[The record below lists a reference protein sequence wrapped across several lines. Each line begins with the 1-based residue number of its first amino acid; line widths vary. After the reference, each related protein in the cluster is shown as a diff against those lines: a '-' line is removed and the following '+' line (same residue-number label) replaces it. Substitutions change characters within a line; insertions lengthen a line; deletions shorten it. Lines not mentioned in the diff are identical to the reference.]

1 MQMDEGSTTTSGE
14 RKGIYRVDAPENARM
29 ACDAALGDLDP
40 YVRRGNRAAAGQSR
54 PDVHH
59 PGMTIRAALRGAALA
74 ALALLAA
81 LPSRAAV
88 PTTDELL
95 SAIVQVRATVPDDA
109 RTAQSLG
116 TERSGSGI
124 VIDGNGLVVTVGYLI
139 LEAEDVSVVSADER
153 VLPAEIV
160 AYDHATGLGLL
171 RADPSVARVPMRLGD
186 SAGLERGHQLLVA
199 SFGGTRAARP
209 AILVE
214 TRDFAGYWE
223 YLLENALF
231 TMPPHPLFGGAA
243 LVTPDGSLVGIGS
256 LAVQDAYRGEP
267 PLPGNMFI
275 PVDHLKSVLA
285 DLLTS
290 GRSATGSQPWLG
302 IYTEEIE
309 GRLLVRR
316 LAEEGPADAAGIVA
330 GDIIVAVAGAP
341 VTSLADFYRKV
352 WALGEPGTMVP
363 LTVLQGGD
371 LRQLTVKSGDR
382 YEWLRLR

>member
-1 MQMDEGSTTTSGE
+1 MQMNKGSTTTSGE
-14 RKGIYRVDAPENARM
+14 RKGIYRVDASGAVCIPSGAR
-29 ACDAALGDLDP
+29 DQRLDP
-40 YVRRGNRAAAGQSR
+40 YAYRGNRTAADQLR
-54 PDVHH
+54 PELHR
-59 PGMTIRAALRGAALA
+59 PGLTIRTALRGVALV

-81 LPSRAAV
+81 TPSRAAV

-95 SAIVQVRATVPDDA
+95 SAIVQVRSTVPDSA
-109 RTAQSLG
+109 RTARSLG

-124 VIDGNGLVVTVGYLI
+124 VIDGNGLVVTVGYLV
-139 LEAEDVSVVSADER
+139 LEADDVSVVSADER

-160 AYDHATGLGLL
+160 AYDHASGLGLL
-171 RADPSVARVPMRLGD
+171 RADPSIARVPMRLGD
-186 SAGLERGHQLLVA
+186 STGLEQGHQLLVA
-199 SFGGTRAARP
+199 SYGGTRAARP

-214 TRDFAGYWE
+214 KRDFAGYWE

-243 LVTPDGSLVGIGS
+243 LVTPEGTLVGIGS

-275 PVDHLKSVLA
+275 PVDRLKRVLA

-290 GRSATGSQPWLG
+290 GRSATGGQPWLG
-302 IYTEEIE
+302 IYTEEIA

-352 WALGEPGTMVP
+352 WALGDPGITVP

-371 LRQLTVKSGDR
+371 LRELTVTSGDR